1 VRALREQQLVTNDPA
16 SGVFGQFDPKRMQ
29 DIVSRFGRILQ
40 AQGTVSQ
47 VPSPD
52 ALYTNEFIDPS
63 IRMG

>member
-1 VRALREQQLVTNDPA
+1 MWNLAALRLRTVIDISWEKFPLVAGDEHA
-16 SGVFGQFDPKRMQ
+16 R
-29 DIVSRFGRILQ
+29 RWLQ

-52 ALYTNEFIDPS
+52 ALYTNEFIEPS